1 MCVRFI
7 RVVPCGVVTQEPG
20 AFLHQ
25 SQAGCAFSYEDSSMP
40 ALQASTSRSDRGL
53 LVLCRLR
60 LRHHPRRP
68 SLRSRRVIRRQPAT
82 CGWSGIVG
90 RPKAIMNRPRFHA
103 VGRGL
108 AEQPIFDAMG
118 VAGAAPLKHKLLVQQ
133 QPSRR
138 RSWKTGVT
146 HAEHTWHRF
155 CFCPRRVRRQ
165 CRYQL

>member
-1 MCVRFI
+1 
-7 RVVPCGVVTQEPG
+7 
-20 AFLHQ
+20 
-25 SQAGCAFSYEDSSMP
+25 MP

-103 VGRGL
+103 VGRVL
-108 AEQPIFDAMG
+108 AEQPIFDAR
-118 VAGAAPLKHKLLVQQ
+118 VLLGQHRSSTNCWFSS
-133 QPSRR
+133 SRHGDVR
-138 RSWKTGVT
+138 GKPASLTWNIGGMVSASVRGEFVVNIGINCEQ
-146 HAEHTWHRF
+146 HAERS
-155 CFCPRRVRRQ
+155 RSGVIR
-165 CRYQL
+165 